1 MRSFFRLYEK
11 TEARLLNNIDHTFAF
26 FVQDDSRGGDRDD
39 KSDRGDKDDD
49 TRPPGD
55 DDQ

>member
-1 MRSFFRLYEK
+1 MTTLSPFP
-11 TEARLLNNIDHTFAF
+11 I
-26 FVQDDSRGGDRDD
+26 QDDSRGGDRDD

-55 DDQ
+55 DDDQ